1 MGPTY
6 ILLERSR
13 NHRPTGS
20 VAKRRSPDHP
30 VDDDGDDCAAA
41 AAAMMM
47 MIAAGETS
55 QRHLVPERVYRTKCW
70 PKAVAS
76 FQTTETSATAATV
89 AGKERN
95 RPSVV
100 AVASSVEVDAADC
113 SRLQRHHRLDMDAV
127 LGDPP
132 ADICSYDTLFCY
144 LFKSKK
150 EMKRKNE

>member
-1 MGPTY
+1 MGPTC

-41 AAAMMM
+41 AMMM

-55 QRHLVPERVYRTKCW
+55 QRHLVLEQVCRTKCW

-76 FQTTETSATAATV
+76 FQTTETSAIAATV
-89 AGKERN
+89 AGTERN

-100 AVASSVEVDAADC
+100 AVASSVEVGVADC
-113 SRLQRHHRLDMDAV
+113 SRLKRHHQLDMDAV
-127 LGDPP
+127 GDPP
-132 ADICSYDTLFCY
+132 ADICSYGTLFCY
-144 LFKSKK
+144 LFK
-150 EMKRKNE
+150 